1 MMVYSWQDLFSSFRV
16 LLGEPLL
23 NTMAIMLGSTLLA
36 CLGGIPLGV
45 YLVLTSPGYPLSAER
60 LYGVASFVINILRSI
75 PTIILVILISSL
87 LYFRYTIYRPTDFAL
102 LLEAVVM
109 WAIAAIPLCARLVE
123 SALKEVDKGLLEAA
137 FACGAT
143 VKQLVGK
150 VMLKEALPGLIL
162 GITTLSITI
171 LGTTVMSETIAIRTV
186 ASRAVVRATI
196 DNDGEFIVSGI
207 AILAGVITLVQT
219 IGTKAARR
227 ADKSR

>member
-23 NTMAIMLGSTLLA
+23 NTLAIMLGSTFLA

-45 YLVLTSPGYPLSAER
+45 YLVLTSPGYPLAAER
-60 LYGVASFVINILRSI
+60 LYGVASSVINILRSI

-87 LYFRYTIYRPTDFAL
+87 LYFRYSIYRPTDFAL
-102 LLEAVVM
+102 LLEAIVM

-137 FACGAT
+137 MACGAT
-143 VKQLVGK
+143 VRQLVRK

-207 AILAGVITLVQT
+207 AILAGIITLVQT
-219 IGTKAARR
+219 IGTNAARH